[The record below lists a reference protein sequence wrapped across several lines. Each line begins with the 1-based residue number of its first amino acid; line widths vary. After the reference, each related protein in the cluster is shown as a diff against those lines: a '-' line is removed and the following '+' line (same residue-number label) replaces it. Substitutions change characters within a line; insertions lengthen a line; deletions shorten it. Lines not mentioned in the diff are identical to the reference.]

1 MDMTQARFGVHFPRT
16 SWARAVSNLLSPP
29 VVWAALA
36 FPIAYHHA
44 ESGGGR
50 ALLSALV
57 YGALVCWLPL
67 IYIAWNVR
75 RGNISDLHMRV
86 RRERIRPLIV
96 TIICTSVALF
106 TLILTGAPPLMPLF
120 ALFTLL
126 QIAILTLITVV
137 WQISFH
143 TMSISGAV
151 VAAGVM
157 YGAAPAVALAPLV
170 LLVGG
175 ARLKLRRHTMAQLI
189 AGALVGAAMTTLLF
203 ALA

>member
-1 MDMTQARFGVHFPRT
+1 MDMTKPHLNLELPRT
-16 SWARAVSNLLSPP
+16 AWARAVSNILSPP
-29 VVWAALA
+29 VVWAVLA

-57 YGALVCWLPL
+57 YGALVCWLPVM
-67 IYIAWNVR
+67 YIAWNVR
-75 RGNISDLHMRV
+75 RGHISDLHMRV

-96 TIICTSVALF
+96 TIVCTGLALF
-106 TLILTGAPPLMPLF
+106 ALILTGAPPLMPLF

-126 QIAILTLITVV
+126 QIALLTLITIV

-151 VAAGVM
+151 IAAGAL

-170 LLVGG
+170 ILVGG

-189 AGALVGAAMTTLLF
+189 AGALVGAVMTTLLF
-203 ALA
+203 VLA